1 MTDMKITNLL
11 LAGFLSLAM
20 AQEAVAQ
27 EAATRLARKPKTPVV
42 DRPVSLFRF
51 ADEVNYSPKQT
62 TFKLFAPKDAESV
75 TLSVYAEGQGGKPL
89 REMMMFYSSAGR
101 LERQVLHVRHGAR
114 RMPRSVRQ
122 GRRSERTK
130 GRNR

>member
-27 EAATRLARKPKTPVV
+27 EAATRMARKPKVPVAE
-42 DRPVSLFRF
+42 RPVSLFRF

-75 TLSVYAEGQGGKPL
+75 TLSA
-89 REMMMFYSSAGR
+89 SSTHLTWGAANA
-101 LERQVLHVRHGAR
+101 LECS
-114 RMPRSVRQ
+114 PRP
-122 GRRSERTK
+122 
-130 GRNR
+130 